1 MAFPGA
7 IHLLFEHDDAAKR
20 QPVFPLLVYDNAL
33 MVRMDLIQVAS
44 SLLINVTPPQRYAN
58 LPMIVPILLSCA
70 ADDMESISEASN
82 EQMRR
87 VALVCADDLDAAG
100 ILDSSTKNDVQMR
113 LNAGTRSY
121 HLFVC
126 TL

>member
-1 MAFPGA
+1 
-7 IHLLFEHDDAAKR
+7 
-20 QPVFPLLVYDNAL
+20 
-33 MVRMDLIQVAS
+33 MVRMDLLQVAS

-58 LPMIVPILLSCA
+58 LPMLVPILLSCA

-87 VALVCADDLDAAG
+87 VALACAEDLDAAG
-100 ILDSSTKNDVQMR
+100 ILDSSIENDVQMR

-126 TL
+126 MNIMTDILS